1 MTPSTPAVPAHSS
14 VQPIPFKRDS
24 GSTGAA
30 LADGA
35 VGVLLISLLAIAAVL
50 VIRKKLGLRL
60 LPSAKPGMLKVLET
74 QRLGPKAL
82 LSVVE
87 FGDTHYLI
95 AQGEQGISCVASVP
109 ASQPAGAAS

>member
-1 MTPSTPAVPAHSS
+1 MTVPVKAATVHSS
-14 VQPIPFKRDS
+14 APAIPFKRDN
-24 GSTGAA
+24 GSTGSA

-35 VGVLLISLLAIAAVL
+35 VGVLLISLIAIGAVL

-60 LPSAKPGMLKVLET
+60 TPSSRPGLLKVLET

-87 FGDTHYLI
+87 FSGTRYLI
-95 AQGEQGISCVASVP
+95 AQGEQGITCV
-109 ASQPAGAAS
+109 ASQPAAKEPQ